1 MTMTP
6 AKINYKIYQG
16 STFKEVFRWE
26 SQTKQYANISAITKA
41 APCVITTTAN
51 HTIPTGWRVRVNG
64 VVGMKEINMT
74 AEDSYYIVTAASS
87 NTITLNQ
94 INSAGY
100 TTYTSGGVVEWNTPV
115 PLTGFTAKMQIRETV
130 DSSTVIAEL
139 THLNGGITIDAA
151 NYTVTVTLT
160 STQTSAFTF
169 PTAVYSLELTDANG
183 DVTTFIQ
190 GNLTL
195 IQEVTR

>member
-94 INSAGY
+94 VNSAGY
-100 TTYTSGGVVEWNTPV
+100 TTYTSGGIIEWNTPV
-115 PLTGFTAKMQIRETV
+115 PLAGYTAKMQIRESI
-130 DSSTVIAEL
+130 DSSTVILEL
-139 THLNGGITIDAA
+139 TTANGGIVIDTT
-151 NYTVTVTLT
+151 NYTIGINMT
-160 STQTSAFTF
+160 STQTAAFTF
-169 PTAVYSLELTDANG
+169 INAVYSLELTNVGGA
-183 DVTTFIQ
+183 VQTFVN
-190 GNLTL
+190 GNLSL
-195 IQEVTR
+195 VPEVTR

>member
-94 INSAGY
+94 VNSAGY

>member
-94 INSAGY
+94 VNSAGY

-139 THLNGGITIDAA
+139 THLNGGITIDTA

-160 STQTSAFTF
+160 NTQTSAFTF
-169 PTAVYSLELTDANG
+169 PTAVYSLELTDPNG

>member
-74 AEDSYYIVTAASS
+74 AEDSYYIVTTAGS

-94 INSAGY
+94 VNSAGY

>member
-74 AEDSYYIVTAASS
+74 AEDSYYIVTAAGS

-94 INSAGY
+94 VNSAGY

>member
-74 AEDSYYIVTAASS
+74 AEDSYYIVTTAGS

-94 INSAGY
+94 VNSAGY

-169 PTAVYSLELTDANG
+169 PTAVYS
-183 DVTTFIQ
+183 
-190 GNLTL
+190 
-195 IQEVTR
+195 